1 LNRHYIFVEI
11 LFVNLKEIQSMNK
24 KLITLAIAAAFAPAV
39 AMADATV
46 YGKVH
51 MSVDSN
57 SGYTTGAT
65 KQNGT
70 EIVSNSSRLGVKG
83 SEDLGGGLTALYQLE
98 TSVSVGSDNATQFA
112 GARDSYVGLAGGFGA
127 MLVGRLPLS
136 NQYVYDV
143 NYFAD
148 QVGDAGNFTGNL
160 LGAGAVAHRVSN
172 AIAYAS
178 PAMGGFS
185 ALVAFVP
192 DTLASLGAPNVP
204 AKTSSY
210 TLRGAY
216 ADGPIKA
223 GLSYQNIGLDGGTA
237 GSALGTLVAG
247 TGTTMKATSL
257 GGTYDFGMASVG
269 LQYVR
274 SALDTGTGTTV
285 GGGAVGN
292 ITVSQNVYTLGGSF
306 NVNANS
312 AIKAQYSHAGDIDA
326 GGTVANSGANM
337 FAVGYDYNF
346 SKRTT
351 GYVAYART
359 SNGTAAAF
367 AVNGYG
373 HSNGTNTGAPATAG
387 DDPSAF
393 SIGLSHSF

>member
-1 LNRHYIFVEI
+1 
-11 LFVNLKEIQSMNK
+11 MNK

-57 SGYTTGAT
+57 SGYTTTTAS

-98 TSVSVGSDNATQFA
+98 TAVSVGSDNAAQFG

-127 MLVGRLPLS
+127 VLAGRLPLA
-136 NQYVYDV
+136 NQYAYDV
-143 NYFAD
+143 NFFAD
-148 QVGDAGNFTGNL
+148 QVGDAGNFTGHVFGL
-160 LGAGAVAHRVSN
+160 SVAAPTVSTGRVSN

-185 ALVAFVP
+185 ALVAYVP
-192 DTLASLGAPNVP
+192 DTPASLGLGATNT
-204 AKTSSY
+204 AKESSY

-216 ADGPIKA
+216 ADGPVAA
-223 GLSYQNIGLDGGTA
+223 GLSYQNIGLGGT
-237 GSALGTLVAG
+237 LAG
-247 TGTTMKATSL
+247 TASGDDIKVTSL
-257 GGTYDFGMASVG
+257 GGTYDFGMGKVG

-274 SALDTGTGTTV
+274 DTLSV
-285 GGGAVGN
+285 AAFGAS
-292 ITVSQNVYTLGGSF
+292 ISQNIYTVGGSF
-306 NVNANS
+306 NVGGNGV
-312 AIKAQYSHAGDIDA
+312 IKAQYSNAGDESN
-326 GGTVANSGANM
+326 TTNTGATM

-359 SNGTAAAF
+359 SNDVGAGSKLGGAGF
-367 AVNGYG
+367 SVNGYG
-373 HSNGTNTGAPATAG
+373 HGGNVGAPAAATG
-387 DDPSAF
+387 DDPSAL